1 MKFRDLLFPL
11 LLIFV
16 LGCNS
21 VDKIDKTEP
30 SFISIKCKTYELAPN
45 GKYKYSFLV
54 KNYDPIKSVFNGTI
68 DISIISKEGRPIRY
82 DTFDL
87 INFKNGESKIFSLE
101 AMTGVV
107 SVHGDAGI
115 EKYGYSIKS
124 VPETYTKEGF
134 NIIEQY
140 KLDDNN
146 NLLDQYK

>member
-1 MKFRDLLFPL
+1 
-11 LLIFV
+11 
-16 LGCNS
+16 
-21 VDKIDKTEP
+21 
-30 SFISIKCKTYELAPN
+30 
-45 GKYKYSFLV
+45 
-54 KNYDPIKSVFNGTI
+54 
-68 DISIISKEGRPIRY
+68 
-82 DTFDL
+82 
-87 INFKNGESKIFSLE
+87 
-101 AMTGVV
+101 MTGVV